1 MLLLF
6 DIIKK
11 NERPCALTIVCA
23 EVPVA
28 SYCTLKRTNWDL
40 ALSLNPVSFR

>member
-11 NERPCALTIVCA
+11 RATFASSIVCA
-23 EVPVA
+23 EAPVA
-28 SYCTLKRTNWDL
+28 PYCTLKRSNWDL
-40 ALSLNPVSFR
+40 ALSLNPVSFI